1 MLDCPAMMHI
11 RYRLLLALGLAGLC
25 MLAPRAQDMP
35 FALQAGSV
43 SYATSPT
50 RVVAEGAVRIS
61 STEGVVQADRLTYL
75 PDTDQM
81 TASGNVVLTDPTGN
95 TLLLD
100 ELTLADRLKTGT
112 LEQLRLRVPQ
122 LGQIAT
128 AQSGRISGS
137 TYTMNTIAY
146 SPCKTCAGE
155 TKPWQMRADTMTF
168 DQREGEVT
176 YRNATMDVYGV
187 PVLYLPW
194 FRHPLGPRRAKSGL
208 LMPQIGRSTTLGEQ
222 ITLAG
227 YINSPL
233 ENADYTIRSRSMSE
247 RGTQLQLERRQ
258 RLAQLETELKVSY
271 LNDQG
276 TSKVRS
282 HVQGEGEYVLQPGRR
297 VGLTG
302 EVASDDTYLTQFFNR
317 TDPYLTTTAYAEDA
331 NEHSAGGHY
340 VGASMTRFQDLV
352 TTRDPA
358 NTAQVMPHLQYAQT
372 WQLDQLNNDFLN
384 ALGGQTNLSADVLS
398 LSRASGV
405 RSRRIVTEGTYT
417 KPWLLGDG
425 SKLTLNTQLRADVY
439 NVDGQNTSNNTNGTV
454 SRWLPEV
461 SGKWEKP
468 FISPGGEHTITPM
481 VLTAISPRGGNLNN
495 RVPNEDS
502 VAYELDTTNL
512 FETNRFAG
520 MDRVE
525 TGPRLIYGVDNR
537 WGTADLTKWRLFV
550 GQSLR
555 RFNDSTLPAD
565 GGAATNTSDYVGQVE
580 ANPVNWF
587 GLNSNFR
594 LDNATF
600 IARRLDSSL
609 RVGRVDGA
617 HLTVTHSYLDNGPT
631 NLASEAKLPLTDT
644 VTALGRTR
652 HDLQNDRL
660 LLGEAGLRWTR
671 DCYEMELT
679 ARRRGFQVG
688 DVQPSTDYLLNIK
701 LLTFGDES

>member
-1 MLDCPAMMHI
+1 MMLPHKQLVLAFG
-11 RYRLLLALGLAGLC
+11 LLGLC
-25 MLAPRAQDMP
+25 MVAPHAQDMP
-35 FALQAGSV
+35 FDLQAASV

-75 PDTDQM
+75 PDTDQL
-81 TASGNVVLTDPTGN
+81 TASGNVVLTEPTGN

-112 LEQLRLRVPQ
+112 LQQLRLRVPQ
-122 LGQIAT
+122 LGQVAT
-128 AQSGRISGS
+128 ARSGLISGS
-137 TYTMNTIAY
+137 TYTMNQITY
-146 SPCKTCAGE
+146 SPCKTCEGE
-155 TKPWQMRADTMTF
+155 AKPWQMRADTMTF
-168 DQREGEVT
+168 DQTEGEVT
-176 YRNATMDVYGV
+176 YRNATMDVYGM

-194 FRHPLGPRRAKSGL
+194 FRHPLGPRKAKSGV

-258 RLAQLETELKVSY
+258 RLAQLDSEVKVSY
-271 LNDQG
+271 LNDTG

-282 HVQGEGEYVLQPGRR
+282 HVQGEAEYVVQPGRR

-302 EVASDDTYLTQFFNR
+302 EMASDDTYLTQFFNR
-317 TDPYLTTTAYAEDA
+317 TDPYLTSTAYAEDA
-331 NEHSAGGHY
+331 SENPAGGHY
-340 VGASMTRFQDLV
+340 LGASMTRFQDLV

-372 WQLDQLNNDFLN
+372 WQLDQVDNDFLN

-398 LSRASGV
+398 LSRASGI

-417 KPWLLGDG
+417 KPWLLSDG
-425 SKLTLNTQLRADVY
+425 SKLTLNTQLRADLY
-439 NVDGQNTSNNTNGTV
+439 NVDGQSTGSGTNGTV

-481 VLTAISPRGGNLNN
+481 VLTAFSPRGGNLNN

-520 MDRVE
+520 LDRVE
-525 TGPRLIYGVDNR
+525 TGPRLIYGIDNR
-537 WGTADLTKWRLFV
+537 WGTADLTKWRVFV

-555 RFNDSTLPAD
+555 RFDDSSLPVD
-565 GGAATNTSDYVGQVE
+565 GGAATNVSDYVGQLE
-580 ANPVNWF
+580 ANPVDWF

-600 IARRLDSSL
+600 IARRLDNSL
-609 RVGRVDGA
+609 RLGRTDEA
-617 HLTVTHSYLDNGPT
+617 HIIATHSYLDNGPA
-631 NLASEAKLPLTDT
+631 NLATEAELPLTDT

-660 LLGEAGLRWTR
+660 LLGEVGMRWMR
-671 DCYEMELT
+671 DCYEVELT

-688 DVQPSTDYLLNIK
+688 DVQPSTDYLLNLK